1 MDYNK
6 FNIEEKYDNYNN
18 ITKVEAE
25 KILLKLDSVIDHDKG
40 YDYYILKGKM
50 LLKLDRMKDAFHA
63 LEKAMTFN
71 KTDEVYDLLSFAYY
85 EEEDYEKALYYINL
99 SFGITV
105 DEYIYNHKGKT
116 LERLDRFEEAFEAY
130 YEGLNYAL
138 SSYSSYGDVEIF
150 GENLARLGGILKNQ
164 YLDNI
169 KKFINLRDYYNL
181 YENYMKLLQVILK
194 EEENDHYHSSSE
206 YVSVKYLEL
215 VEEGKYIL
223 IDNDYFLEMIN
234 IYKILYQIENNSEY
248 EDREY
253 INKIYIDNKVR
264 DFIDAV
270 MERTSLTKDVDII
283 LKVLNEV
290 IGIKNRDYY
299 DYLYHKGF
307 IFMKLKRYDEAL
319 EVLDGITSDKKS
331 PYNIKVQSYEC
342 IIKKMYEAEDIYK
355 GNYNEYKKS
364 MSYLLRDEIHRIKED
379 EYLTLDDRCD
389 RIIHNCKRAIN
400 LELDND
406 FWYDYIEVLSLE
418 LGEEY
423 EVIVKNQSVYKVIQ
437 NYNKAINI
445 YDRLIEVKSDG
456 PHGYYRKGRA
466 IVLVLRLLN
475 SSKTSLKDLVGVHNL
490 DCFSYSEVIYNLNKA
505 ISLKSDNGK
514 YFNLLARTHFEIGE
528 YEKSMGYMEQALT
541 LAPND
546 LYMNLNKVCIYIR
559 RYKYT
564 EAVDYLFKMSY
575 KDMNRGTVRKTFL
588 SRKEILSFLMGIFN
602 LYTRQDKIYYII
614 AYYFYAIV
622 DFQYDKALTF
632 INNAIEMSD
641 DERYYL
647 LKAKIYFKDGKFK
660 EALKCAEEAIV
671 IDDHYDEAFLIK
683 EKCNEKLTD
692 N

>member
-25 KILLKLDSVIDHDKG
+25 KILVKLDSVIDYDKG

-50 LLKLDRMKDAFHA
+50 LLKLDRRKDAFHA

-105 DEYIYNHKGKT
+105 DEFIYNHKGKT
-116 LERLDRFEEAFEAY
+116 LEKLDRFEEAFETY

-169 KKFINLRDYYNL
+169 KKFINIRDYYNL

-234 IYKILYQIENNSEY
+234 IYKILYQIESNSEY

-253 INKIYIDNKVR
+253 INKSYIDNKVR
-264 DFIDAV
+264 EFIDAV

-299 DYLYHKGF
+299 NYLYHKGF
-307 IFMKLKRYDEAL
+307 IFMKLKKYNEAL
-319 EVLDGITSDKKS
+319 EVLGSITRDKES
-331 PYNIKVQSYEC
+331 PYNF
-342 IIKKMYEAEDIYK
+342 
-355 GNYNEYKKS
+355 
-364 MSYLLRDEIHRIKED
+364 R
-379 EYLTLDDRCD
+379 
-389 RIIHNCKRAIN
+389 
-400 LELDND
+400 
-406 FWYDYIEVLSLE
+406 W
-418 LGEEY
+418 
-423 EVIVKNQSVYKVIQ
+423 
-437 NYNKAINI
+437 
-445 YDRLIEVKSDG
+445 
-456 PHGYYRKGRA
+456 
-466 IVLVLRLLN
+466 
-475 SSKTSLKDLVGVHNL
+475 
-490 DCFSYSEVIYNLNKA
+490 
-505 ISLKSDNGK
+505 
-514 YFNLLARTHFEIGE
+514 
-528 YEKSMGYMEQALT
+528 
-541 LAPND
+541 
-546 LYMNLNKVCIYIR
+546 
-559 RYKYT
+559 
-564 EAVDYLFKMSY
+564 
-575 KDMNRGTVRKTFL
+575 
-588 SRKEILSFLMGIFN
+588 
-602 LYTRQDKIYYII
+602 
-614 AYYFYAIV
+614 
-622 DFQYDKALTF
+622 
-632 INNAIEMSD
+632 
-641 DERYYL
+641 
-647 LKAKIYFKDGKFK
+647 
-660 EALKCAEEAIV
+660 
-671 IDDHYDEAFLIK
+671 
-683 EKCNEKLTD
+683 
-692 N
+692 